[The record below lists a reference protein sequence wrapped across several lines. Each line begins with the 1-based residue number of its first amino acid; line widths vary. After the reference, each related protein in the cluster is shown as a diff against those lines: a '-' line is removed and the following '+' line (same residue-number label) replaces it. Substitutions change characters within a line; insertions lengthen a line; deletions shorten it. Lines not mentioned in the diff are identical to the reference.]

1 MEHTAI
7 LENGRVVTI
16 RSTCP
21 EDTNLSFA
29 FFKALPEEDRQYLR
43 RDVTRYSVVRRRIEL
58 VERGRMHLLI
68 ALAGG
73 EIVADGALALAT
85 HGWGDNIAEIRLIIA
100 RPWQRY
106 GLGTRMARE
115 LFMLAAEH
123 RVDRIVVRMMRP
135 QKGARRIFRK
145 LGFQD
150 EFVLP
155 KHVRDQSGEW
165 QDMVIMRCNLED
177 LWQDMEGMTSERDWT
192 LHR

>member
-16 RSTCP
+16 RSILP
-21 EDTNLSFA
+21 EDMNLSFA
-29 FFKALPEEDRQYLR
+29 FFKALPEEDRKYLR

-58 VERGRMHLLI
+58 VERGRMHILI

-73 EIVADGALALAT
+73 EIVADGTLELAN

-100 RPWQRY
+100 RPWQRH
-106 GLGTRMARE
+106 GLGTKMARE

-123 RVDRIVVRMMRP
+123 RVDRVVVRMMRP
-135 QKGARRIFRK
+135 QKGARHIFRK

-177 LWQDMEGMTSERDWT
+177 LWQDMEGMTSERDWV

>member
-7 LENGRVVTI
+7 LENGRVVTVRSI
-16 RSTCP
+16 RP
-21 EDTNLSFA
+21 EDMNLSYA
-29 FFKALPEEDRQYLR
+29 FFKALPEEDRKYLR

-73 EIVADGALALAT
+73 EIVADGALELAN

-100 RPWQRY
+100 RPWQRH

-115 LFMLAAEH
+115 LFVLAAEH
-123 RVDRIVVRMMRP
+123 RVDRVVVRMMRP

-155 KHVRDQSGEW
+155 KHVRDQAGEW

-177 LWQDMEGMTSERDWT
+177 LWQDMEGLTSTKDWA

>member
-7 LENGRVVTI
+7 LENGRVVTV
-16 RSTCP
+16 RSLRP
-21 EDTNLSFA
+21 EDINLSFS
-29 FFKALPEEDRQYLR
+29 FFKALPPEDRKYLR

-58 VERGRMHLLI
+58 MEQDRMQLLI

-73 EIVADGALALAT
+73 EIVADGALELAN
-85 HGWGDNIAEIRLIIA
+85 HGWGDNIAEIRLIVA
-100 RPWQRY
+100 RPWQRI
-106 GLGTRMARE
+106 GLGTLMAKE
-115 LFMLAAEH
+115 LFMLAAER

-135 QKGARRIFRK
+135 QKGAREIFRK

-150 EFVLP
+150 EFILP

-177 LWQDMEGMTSERDWT
+177 LWEEMEGLTSDQDWV